1 MRDLQDPLPDQDPEF
16 VHEEEQDDVSKIQS
30 LLKEL
35 DMSGGVARI
44 FRQRPGQAKH
54 EYEGEI
60 PADTFTLETVKR
72 AYGGGDYQVRFAA
85 KGGRYVRS
93 IRFSIDPRHKGELD
107 KVHDIQTPVT
117 QTNDNSQA
125 LLAFMMSQQQ
135 AQAQQSQQSMTLM
148 MTMMN
153 ESQKSMAAIIA
164 AAIGGGRQ
172 VVPDSSNKFIE
183 IMMPMLTESMKP
195 RGGMSELTENV
206 KLVKEL
212 MTGAPEKEEKDDML
226 EKMMA
231 IGAPLI
237 GAFMSRGQQA
247 PPQPQPQPVRVNPV
261 QPTIPTQEQLA
272 QSKAQD
278 LLGKLRFVTP
288 VLVRAAK
295 KSSYL
300 DSYVDILNDSLD
312 DEGHEMLVYM
322 LQRDDWISTLFN
334 DNPDV
339 VANRVWFDRLR
350 EAILNPDDED
360 TADSTDP
367 TGEAT
372 PEPVKEP
379 EAPHPFS

>member
-1 MRDLQDPLPDQDPEF
+1 MPDVEPEF
-16 VHEEEQDDVSKIQS
+16 THEEEQDDVSKIQS
-30 LLKEL
+30 LMREL

-60 PADTFTLETVKR
+60 PADTFNLETIKR

-107 KVHDIQTPVT
+107 KVHEIQTPVT

-135 AQAQQSQQSMTLM
+135 AQAQQAQQSMTLM

-172 VVPDSSNKFIE
+172 VTPDSSNKFIE

-212 MTGAPEKEEKDDML
+212 MGNAPEKEEKDDML
-226 EKMMA
+226 EKMMT

-237 GAFMSRGQQA
+237 GAFMSRGQPQ
-247 PPQPQPQPVRVNPV
+247 QPQPQPVRVNPV
-261 QPTIPTQEQLA
+261 QPVQTLPPTQEQLA

-288 VLVRAAK
+288 ILVRAARK
-295 KSSYL
+295 GAFIDSYL
-300 DSYVDILNDSLD
+300 DILNDSLD

-322 LQRDDWISTLFN
+322 LQREDWISTLFN
-334 DNPDV
+334 GNPDV
-339 VANRVWFDRLR
+339 VANRQWFEQLR
-350 EAILNPDDED
+350 EAILTPEDE
-360 TADSTDP
+360 STDP
-367 TGEAT
+367 TGEAA

>member
-1 MRDLQDPLPDQDPEF
+1 MRDIQDPLPDVEPEF
-16 VHEEEQDDVSKIQS
+16 THEEEQDDVSKIQA

-60 PADTFTLETVKR
+60 PADTFTLETIKR

-117 QTNDNSQA
+117 QNNDNSQA
-125 LLAFMMSQQQ
+125 LLAFMMQQQ
-135 AQAQQSQQSMTLM
+135 QTQAQQAQQSMTLM
-148 MTMMN
+148 MTMMS

-172 VVPDSSNKFIE
+172 VTPDSSSKFIE
-183 IMMPMLTESMKP
+183 VMMPMLTESMKP
-195 RGGMSELTENV
+195 RGGVAELTENV

-212 MTGAPEKEEKDDML
+212 MGTAPEKEEKDDML
-226 EKMMA
+226 EKMMT
-231 IGAPLI
+231 IGAPIL
-237 GAFMSRGQQA
+237 GAFMSRGQPQ
-247 PPQPQPQPVRVNPV
+247 PQPQPQPVRVNPM
-261 QPTIPTQEQLA
+261 QPAQPQALPTPEQMA
-272 QSKAQD
+272 QAKAQD

-295 KSSYL
+295 KGSYL
-300 DSYVDILNDSLD
+300 DSYVDILNDNLD
-312 DEGHEMLVYM
+312 DEGHEMLVFM

-339 VANRVWFDRLR
+339 VANRQWFENLR
-350 EAILNPDDED
+350 EAILNPDED
-360 TADSTDP
+360 APGEETAQA
-367 TGEAT
+367 GQ
-372 PEPVKEP
+372 EPK
-379 EAPHPFS
+379 ASHPFQ

>member
-1 MRDLQDPLPDQDPEF
+1 MRDLQDPLPDADPDF
-16 VHEEEQDDVSKIQS
+16 VHEEEQDDVSKIQA

-60 PADTFTLETVKR
+60 PADTFTLETIKR

-107 KVHDIQTPVT
+107 KLLEPPAPVS
-117 QTNDNSQA
+117 QNDNSQA
-125 LLAFMMSQQQ
+125 LLAFMMQQQQ
-135 AQAQQSQQSMTLM
+135 AQAQQAQQSMTLM
-148 MTMMN
+148 MTMMS

-164 AAIGGGRQ
+164 AAIGGGGRQ
-172 VVPDSSNKFIE
+172 VQSEPSSKFIE
-183 IMMPMLTESMKP
+183 VMMPMLTESMKP
-195 RGGMSELTENV
+195 RGGMAELTENV

-212 MTGAPEKEEKDDML
+212 MGSAPEKEEKDDML
-226 EKMMA
+226 EKMMT
-231 IGAPLI
+231 IGAPLL

-247 PPQPQPQPVRVNPV
+247 PQPQPQPVRVNPV
-261 QPTIPTQEQLA
+261 QPQALPTPEQMA
-272 QSKAQD
+272 QAKAQD

-295 KSSYL
+295 KGSYL
-300 DSYVDILNDSLD
+300 DSYVDILNDNLD
-312 DEGHEMLVYM
+312 DEGHEMLVFM

-339 VANRVWFDRLR
+339 VANRRWFENLR
-350 EAILNPDDED
+350 EAILNPDE
-360 TADSTDP
+360 DSTDP
-367 TGEAT
+367 AGETT
-372 PEPVKEP
+372 PEASEEP
-379 EAPHPFS
+379 KAPHPFQ

>member
-1 MRDLQDPLPDQDPEF
+1 MRDIQDPLPDVEPEF
-16 VHEEEQDDVSKIQS
+16 THEEEQDDVSKIQA

-60 PADTFTLETVKR
+60 PADTFTLETIKR

-107 KVHDIQTPVT
+107 KVHDIQSPVT
-117 QTNDNSQA
+117 QNNDNSQA
-125 LLAFMMSQQQ
+125 LLAFMMQQQ
-135 AQAQQSQQSMTLM
+135 QTQAQQAQQSMTLM
-148 MTMMN
+148 MTMMS

-172 VVPDSSNKFIE
+172 VTPDSSSKFIE
-183 IMMPMLTESMKP
+183 VMMPMLTESMKP
-195 RGGMSELTENV
+195 RGGVAELTENV

-212 MTGAPEKEEKDDML
+212 MGTAPEKEEKDDML
-226 EKMMA
+226 EKMMT
-231 IGAPLI
+231 IGAPIL
-237 GAFMSRGQQA
+237 GAFMSRGQPQ
-247 PPQPQPQPVRVNPV
+247 QPQPQPVRVNPM
-261 QPTIPTQEQLA
+261 QPAQPQALPTPEQMA
-272 QSKAQD
+272 QAKAQD

-295 KSSYL
+295 KGSFI
-300 DSYVDILNDSLD
+300 DSYVDILNDNLD
-312 DEGHEMLVYM
+312 DEGHEMLVFM

-339 VANRVWFDRLR
+339 VANRQWFENLR
-350 EAILNPDDED
+350 EAILNPDED
-360 TADSTDP
+360 APGEETAQA
-367 TGEAT
+367 GQ
-372 PEPVKEP
+372 EPK
-379 EAPHPFS
+379 APHPFQ

>member
-1 MRDLQDPLPDQDPEF
+1 MRDLQDPLPDAEPEF
-16 VHEEEQDDVSKIQS
+16 VHEEEQDDVSKIQA

-60 PADTFTLETVKR
+60 PADTFTLETIKR

-107 KVHDIQTPVT
+107 KLLEPPAPVS
-117 QTNDNSQA
+117 QNDNSQA
-125 LLAFMMSQQQ
+125 LLAFMMQQQQ
-135 AQAQQSQQSMTLM
+135 AQAQQAQQSMTLM
-148 MTMMN
+148 MTMMS

-164 AAIGGGRQ
+164 AAIGGGGRQ
-172 VVPDSSNKFIE
+172 VQSEPSSKFIE
-183 IMMPMLTESMKP
+183 VMMPMLTESMKP
-195 RGGMSELTENV
+195 RGGMAELTENV

-212 MTGAPEKEEKDDML
+212 MGSAPEKEEKDDML
-226 EKMMA
+226 EKMMT
-231 IGAPLI
+231 IGAPLL
-237 GAFMSRGQQA
+237 GAFMSRGQQ
-247 PPQPQPQPVRVNPV
+247 PQPQPQPVRVNPV
-261 QPTIPTQEQLA
+261 QPQALPTPEQMA
-272 QSKAQD
+272 QAKAQD

-295 KSSYL
+295 KGSFI
-300 DSYVDILNDSLD
+300 DSYVDILNDNLD
-312 DEGHEMLVYM
+312 DEGHEMLVFM

-339 VANRVWFDRLR
+339 VANRQWFENLR
-350 EAILNPDDED
+350 EAILNPDED
-360 TADSTDP
+360 APGEETAQAS
-367 TGEAT
+367 E
-372 PEPVKEP
+372 EPK
-379 EAPHPFS
+379 APHPFQ

>member
-1 MRDLQDPLPDQDPEF
+1 MRDLQDPLPDVEPEF
-16 VHEEEQDDVSKIQS
+16 THEEEQDDVSKIQS
-30 LLKEL
+30 LMREL

-60 PADTFTLETVKR
+60 PADTFNLETIKR

-107 KVHDIQTPVT
+107 KVHETQTPVT

-172 VVPDSSNKFIE
+172 AVPDTSNKFIE

-212 MTGAPEKEEKDDML
+212 MSGAPEKEEKDDML
-226 EKMMA
+226 EKMMT

-237 GAFMSRGQQA
+237 GAFMSRGQPQ
-247 PPQPQPQPVRVNPV
+247 QPQPQPVRVNPV
-261 QPTIPTQEQLA
+261 QPTQSLPPTQEQLA

-339 VANRVWFDRLR
+339 VANRQWFEQLR
-350 EAILNPDDED
+350 EAILTPEDE
-360 TADSTDP
+360 STDP
-367 TGEAT
+367 TGEAA
-372 PEPVKEP
+372 PEPAKES

>member
-1 MRDLQDPLPDQDPEF
+1 MRDLQDPLPDAEPEF
-16 VHEEEQDDVSKIQS
+16 VHEEEQDDVSKIQA

-60 PADTFTLETVKR
+60 PADTFTLETIKR

-117 QTNDNSQA
+117 QNNDNSQA
-125 LLAFMMSQQQ
+125 LLAFMMQQQ
-135 AQAQQSQQSMTLM
+135 QTQAQQAQQSMTLM
-148 MTMMN
+148 MTMMS

-172 VVPDSSNKFIE
+172 VTPDSSSKFIE
-183 IMMPMLTESMKP
+183 VMMPMLTESMKP
-195 RGGMSELTENV
+195 RGGVAELTENV

-212 MTGAPEKEEKDDML
+212 MGTAPEKEEKDDML
-226 EKMMA
+226 EKMMT
-231 IGAPLI
+231 IGAPLL

-247 PPQPQPQPVRVNPV
+247 PQPQPQPVRVNPV
-261 QPTIPTQEQLA
+261 QPQALPTPEQMA
-272 QSKAQD
+272 QAKAQD

-288 VLVRAAK
+288 ILVRAAK
-295 KSSYL
+295 KSAFIDSYL
-300 DSYVDILNDSLD
+300 DILDDSLD
-312 DEGHEMLVYM
+312 DEGHEMLAFM
-322 LQRDDWISTLFN
+322 LRREDWISTLFN

-339 VANRVWFDRLR
+339 VANRSWFEQLR
-350 EAILNPDDED
+350 EAILTPDEE
-360 TADSTDP
+360 STDP
-367 TGEAT
+367 TGEAS
-372 PEPVKEP
+372 PETSKEP
-379 EAPHPFS
+379 KAPHPFQ

>member
-1 MRDLQDPLPDQDPEF
+1 MRDLQDPLPDAEPEF
-16 VHEEEQDDVSKIQS
+16 VHEEEQDDVSKIQA

-60 PADTFTLETVKR
+60 PADTFTLETIKR

-107 KVHDIQTPVT
+107 KLLEPPAPVS
-117 QTNDNSQA
+117 QNDNSQA
-125 LLAFMMSQQQ
+125 LLAFMMQQQQ
-135 AQAQQSQQSMTLM
+135 AQAQQAQQSMTLM
-148 MTMMN
+148 MTMMS

-164 AAIGGGRQ
+164 AAIGGGGRQ
-172 VVPDSSNKFIE
+172 VQSEPSSKFIE
-183 IMMPMLTESMKP
+183 VMMPMLTESMKP
-195 RGGMSELTENV
+195 RGGMAELTENV

-212 MTGAPEKEEKDDML
+212 MGSAPEKEEKDDML
-226 EKMMA
+226 EKMLT
-231 IGAPLI
+231 IGAPLL
-237 GAFMSRGQQA
+237 GAFMSRGQQ
-247 PPQPQPQPVRVNPV
+247 PQPQPQPVRVNPV
-261 QPTIPTQEQLA
+261 QPQALPTPEQMA
-272 QSKAQD
+272 QAKAQD

-295 KSSYL
+295 KGSFI
-300 DSYVDILNDSLD
+300 DSYVDILNDNLD
-312 DEGHEMLVYM
+312 DEGHEMLVFM

-339 VANRVWFDRLR
+339 VANRQWFENLR
-350 EAILNPDDED
+350 EAILNPDED
-360 TADSTDP
+360 APGEETAQAS
-367 TGEAT
+367 E
-372 PEPVKEP
+372 EPK
-379 EAPHPFS
+379 APHPFS

>member
-1 MRDLQDPLPDQDPEF
+1 MRDLQDPPPELEPEF
-16 VHEEEQDDVSKIQS
+16 THEEEQDDVSKIQA

-60 PADTFTLETVKR
+60 PADTFTLETIKR
-72 AYGGGDYQVRFAA
+72 VYGGGDYQVRFAA

-117 QTNDNSQA
+117 QNNDNSQA
-125 LLAFMMSQQQ
+125 LLAFMMQQQ
-135 AQAQQSQQSMTLM
+135 QTQAQQAQQSMTLM
-148 MTMMN
+148 MTMMS

-172 VVPDSSNKFIE
+172 VTPDSSSKFIE
-183 IMMPMLTESMKP
+183 VMMPMLTESMKP
-195 RGGMSELTENV
+195 RGGVAELTENV

-212 MTGAPEKEEKDDML
+212 MGTAPEKEDKDDML
-226 EKMMA
+226 EKMMT
-231 IGAPLI
+231 IGAPIL
-237 GAFMSRGQQA
+237 GAFMSRGQPQ
-247 PPQPQPQPVRVNPV
+247 QPQPQPVRVNPM
-261 QPTIPTQEQLA
+261 QPAQPQALPTPEQMA
-272 QSKAQD
+272 QAKAQD

-295 KSSYL
+295 KGSFI
-300 DSYVDILNDSLD
+300 DSYVDILNDNLD
-312 DEGHEMLVYM
+312 DEGHEMLVFM

-339 VANRVWFDRLR
+339 VANRQWFENLR
-350 EAILNPDDED
+350 EAILNPDED
-360 TADSTDP
+360 APGEETAQA
-367 TGEAT
+367 GQ
-372 PEPVKEP
+372 EPK
-379 EAPHPFS
+379 APHPFQ